1 MGGIANVEVTFEIDN
16 TKAFIAKHLM
26 NFEIHR
32 NTARNGKLRF
42 ITIIGVFAILPWIVL
57 AEEDTAQT
65 TNSSPSD
72 HDLHSSSNKAN
83 SLLGAHADIFVHNA
97 ALFEALTQ
105 ANEEELLALLDESRD
120 GELGSVRDET
130 IFAIAGRFAVIDPQ
144 AALAKFEELDD
155 QERDP
160 FLRGIFSEW
169 CVSNLDE
176 AITTATNLK
185 RRERLSALLV
195 ILNVR
200 DDLTQA
206 QHNEIARKLGHSDFA
221 SYFESDSKAIDFAD
235 DPMTAWNVLI
245 NDGLDDFAQ
254 FDTLV
259 LVAETLIEEQGL
271 DALFHLHDPFDF
283 SFRIIGHTYVFD
295 EVLREIVK
303 NDPQNTWQYIQ
314 SGSTQT
320 RDQLEGTDPLQN
332 QNTVSPRDQAYMA
345 DRVQHLLIRSWAE
358 VYPETVLAEIA
369 QIPHKLQPEACEYA
383 LAALVSTDPE
393 RTIELIQSLAPYGS
407 RNDATLREVIRR
419 WSALD
424 PSAALDWVLSASE
437 MDNVA
442 TYNPGRSPSNKMDIL
457 RTAFAALGR
466 EDPKRAL
473 RIAALQEKSEFFE
486 GSIMGA
492 LAHSD
497 IESAIEVLPLISP
510 SARTSATETVAE
522 ALAESGEV
530 ERGME
535 ILHEYEDRSGEEV
548 SWYWFFRSWRDYNA
562 VDLFDR
568 MDSFEPKLRTAAAR
582 ALRYRPIDGFTQ
594 EQLDYIRSI
603 YDFGDDW

>member
-1 MGGIANVEVTFEIDN
+1 
-16 TKAFIAKHLM
+16 M
-26 NFEIHR
+26 NFEKHR
-32 NTARNGKLRF
+32 IAARLGKLRL
-42 ITIIGVFAILPWIVL
+42 ITVIGILALLPLITL
-57 AEEDTAQT
+57 ADEHAAQT
-65 TNSSPSD
+65 TNSTTSD
-72 HDLHSSSNKAN
+72 HDPQASSNEAN
-83 SLLGAHADIFVHNA
+83 SLLDDHVNIFVHSA
-97 ALFEALTQ
+97 ALFEALTR
-105 ANEEELLALLDESRD
+105 ANEDELMALLEESRV

-144 AALAKFEELDD
+144 AALAKFEELGD

-176 AITTATNLK
+176 AITAATKLN

-200 DDLTQA
+200 DDLSKA
-206 QHNEIARKLGHSDFA
+206 QHNEIASKLGHSDFA
-221 SYFESDSKAIDFAD
+221 SYFESDSKTIEFAD
-235 DPMTAWNVLI
+235 DPKTAWNVLI
-245 NDGLDDFAQ
+245 NDGLDDFSQ
-254 FDTLV
+254 LDTLV
-259 LVAETLIEEQGL
+259 LVAETLIEEQGF
-271 DALFHLHDPFDF
+271 DALFHLNEPFDVG
-283 SFRIIGHTYVFD
+283 FRIIGHTYIFD
-295 EVLREIVK
+295 VVLRELVK

-314 SGSTQT
+314 SASTRI
-320 RDQLEGTDPLQN
+320 RDQLVGKDQS
-332 QNTVSPRDQAYMA
+332 QDQKTVSPREQAYMA

-369 QIPHKLQPEACEYA
+369 QIPHKLQPDACEYA
-383 LAALVSTDPE
+383 LAALVATDPE
-393 RTIELIQSLAPYGS
+393 RTIELIHSLAPYGA
-407 RNDATLREVIRR
+407 RNDATLQEVIRR

-442 TYNPGRSPSNKMDIL
+442 ASNPGRFPSNKMDIM
-457 RTAFAALGR
+457 RTAFGALGL
-466 EDPKRAL
+466 EDPKHAL
-473 RIAALQEKSEFFE
+473 RLAKLQEDAEYLE
-486 GSIMGA
+486 GWIMA
-492 LAHSD
+492 ELAGSN
-497 IESAIEVLPLISP
+497 IESAIEVLPLVSLSVKTRAINTI
-510 SARTSATETVAE
+510 AQ

-535 ILHEYEDRSGEEV
+535 LLHQYENSSDEEV

-562 VDLFDR
+562 VDVFDR
-568 MDSFEPKLRTAAAR
+568 LDSFEPKLRTAAAR
-582 ALRYRPIDGFTQ
+582 ALRYRPIAGFTQ

>member
-1 MGGIANVEVTFEIDN
+1 M
-16 TKAFIAKHLM
+16 K
-26 NFEIHR
+26 FEIHR
-32 NTARNGKLRF
+32 IAARYGKLRLK
-42 ITIIGVFAILPWIVL
+42 TIIGVLTLLPWVAL

-65 TNSSPSD
+65 TNSTLSD
-72 HDLHSSSNKAN
+72 RDPQASSNKAN

-105 ANEEELLALLDESRD
+105 ANEEELLALLEESRIS
-120 GELGSVRDET
+120 ELGSVRDET

-144 AALAKFEELDD
+144 AALAKFEELGD

-176 AITTATNLK
+176 AITAATKLN
-185 RRERLSALLV
+185 RRERLSALLI

-200 DDLTQA
+200 DDLSKA
-206 QHNEIARKLGHSDFA
+206 QHNEISRKLGHSDFA
-221 SYFESDSKAIDFAD
+221 SYFESDSKAIEFAD
-235 DPMTAWNVLI
+235 DPMIAWNVLI

-271 DALFHLHDPFDF
+271 DALFHINEPFDF
-283 SFRIIGHTYVFD
+283 PFRIIGHTYIFD
-295 EVLREIVK
+295 EVLRELVK

-314 SGSTQT
+314 SGSTQI
-320 RDQLEGTDPLQN
+320 RDQLEGTDRSRDQN
-332 QNTVSPRDQAYMA
+332 AVSPREQAYMA

-369 QIPHKLQPEACEYA
+369 QIPHKLQPEACEHA
-383 LAALVSTDPE
+383 LTALVATNPV

-407 RNDATLREVIRR
+407 RNDATLQKVIRR

-442 TYNPGRSPSNKMDIL
+442 TYNPGRSPSNKMYIM
-457 RTAFAALGR
+457 RTAFGAMGR

-473 RIAALQEKSEFFE
+473 RLAKLQEDPERVE
-486 GSIMGA
+486 GWIMGA
-492 LAHSD
+492 LAESNV
-497 IESAIEVLPLISP
+497 ESAIEVLPLVSL
-510 SARTSATETVAE
+510 SVKTRATNYIAQE
-522 ALAESGEV
+522 LAESGEV

-535 ILHEYEDRSGEEV
+535 ILHQYEDSSGEEV

-562 VDLFDR
+562 VDLYDR